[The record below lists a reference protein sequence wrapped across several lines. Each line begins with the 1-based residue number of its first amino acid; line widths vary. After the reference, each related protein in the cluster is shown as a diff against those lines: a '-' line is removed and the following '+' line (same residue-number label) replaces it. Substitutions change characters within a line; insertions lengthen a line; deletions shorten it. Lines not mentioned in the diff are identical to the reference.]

1 MHTPT
6 RTQRRVTGTLSALAA
21 LSLIAAGGIAPI
33 FPATAGPDDGR
44 IVTSKGHVDAP
55 KVYWS
60 NGTFTLKNEANP
72 YKTGVQEFDLN
83 TTVNWVGKGWDGRDG
98 SPQYIFQPAD
108 KPSLAF
114 LGSNSTLYMAP
125 GLTRG
130 NHDPIW
136 AGLGADSNIPVELF
150 RDGVFVTDILSVEGP
165 GRMELFR
172 HSSEIDPLA
181 THRMLS
187 STDVG
192 LHSWLLTQGA
202 HTHNIT
208 TFSRPGRYVVT
219 YRAIARAQDGTLI
232 QSEPQQLSWQVG
244 GASPISGEGT
254 PNAVSTQD
262 RYNAAPVGNLDAAGY
277 TLSIAPHAGR
287 ENAGDEHLSDI
298 DFRAANTNLRGTLTL
313 FNNGYF
319 LTDLPVDNGSAHWEE
334 LMGSEH
340 SSITAVFTPETGG
353 TSDSEAARWIS
364 NPLSFDPGASTSVSS
379 AEGNGSWP
387 EKILEPANT
396 TLPTGEYTLTSA
408 DYSVQVSEEPGYSG
422 EEKVRRVTV
431 RFADPNFRGFIR
443 GGFYEKDEQTYP
455 SLELESTVVNG
466 EATFSFEDDDWLQ
479 KLRLEVKVLPHPEMK
494 ASASSLVIA
503 PEYAAGMDYRVNGE
517 LSVDALASATP
528 SQPVPSEP
536 VPSDPSPTTPAP
548 GDSSNP
554 GESASPAPTSS
565 VPSASATSAQ
575 PAPTQARC
583 EAPPVLTHGHFDL
596 QAKLENKQ
604 LSIGLK
610 DDSGI
615 IDPHST
621 VRPVD
626 SVILGVDERARR
638 TRTARMAE
646 PELDFIG
653 PVGTA
658 FYGLPQTQAN
668 GLPWPGYSTEL
679 IDYSQ
684 LRGGVKLH
692 VEPVSMPT
700 GARFG
705 LFSQSLTGVTML
717 LDSTQSKSVI
727 DADYAT
733 HAHANWVFTE
743 PGDYQL
749 RVYYTA
755 TLADGTEV
763 TSPQQNLR
771 FAVGSD
777 ALASAQKACDASA
790 SASAS
795 PSNSSSA
802 VLPGVRRVGDS
813 SLAAGGSAPGAKQ
826 SVPAS
831 SASDSIVSA
840 DKSAQQ
846 ADPGTNSGLSSQ
858 GSSGTGISGATKAQ
872 SGTLAATG
880 FSPLGVVA
888 AGTVILA
895 IGSAL
900 VVYRR
905 RSRSL

>member
-6 RTQRRVTGTLSALAA
+6 RTQRRVSGTLSALAA
-21 LSLIAAGGIAPI
+21 LSLLAAGGLAPI

-98 SPQYIFQPAD
+98 SPQYIFQPAG

-114 LGSNSTLYMAP
+114 LGSNATLYMAP

-187 STDVG
+187 STDIG

-254 PNAVSTQD
+254 PNAVPTQD

-298 DFRAANTNLRGTLTL
+298 DFRAANTELRGTLTL

-319 LTDLPVDNGSAHWEE
+319 LTDLPVNNGNAHWEE

-340 SSITAVFTPETGG
+340 SVITAVFTPESGAS
-353 TSDSEAARWIS
+353 SDSEAARWIS
-364 NPLSFDPGASTSVSS
+364 NPLSFEPGIGASVSS

-396 TLPTGEYTLTSA
+396 ALPTGEYTLSSA

-422 EEKVRRVTV
+422 EEKVRRVTI

-466 EATFSFEDDDWLQ
+466 EASFSFEDDDWLQ

-494 ASASSLVIA
+494 ASASSLVVA
-503 PEYAAGMDYRVNGE
+503 PEYAAGMDYRVSGA
-517 LSVDALASATP
+517 LKVDALASATPSP

-536 VPSDPSPTTPAP
+536 VPSTPAP
-548 GDSSNP
+548 GDSSAPVNP
-554 GESASPAPTSS
+554 
-565 VPSASATSAQ
+565 VPSASATSPVPTS
-575 PAPTQARC
+575 PAPTPARC

-596 QAKLENKQ
+596 QAKLENNQ

-638 TRTARMAE
+638 TRTSRMAE

-692 VEPVSMPT
+692 VEPVSMPA

-705 LFSQSLTGVTML
+705 LFSQSLTGVSML

-743 PGDYQL
+743 PGDYEL

-755 TLADGTEV
+755 TLVNGTEV
-763 TSPQQNLR
+763 RTEQKSLR
-771 FAVGSD
+771 FAVGAD
-777 ALASAQKACDASA
+777 ALAARQKACDT
-790 SASAS
+790 SAS
-795 PSNSSSA
+795 PSDSSSA
-802 VLPGVRRVGDS
+802 ALPGVRRVGDS
-813 SLAAGGSAPGAKQ
+813 SLAAGASAPGAKQ
-826 SVPAS
+826 SEPAS
-831 SASDSIVSA
+831 SSSDSAAVA
-840 DKSAQQ
+840 NKPAQKS
-846 ADPGTNSGLSSQ
+846 DTGTHSGVSSQ
-858 GSSGTGISGATKAQ
+858 GSSGTGSSGATKAQ
-872 SGTLAATG
+872 SGALAATG
-880 FSPLGVVA
+880 FSPLGTVA

-900 VVYRR
+900 VIYRR
-905 RSRSL
+905 RGRSL